1 MQYSPPVNNLAHPD
15 KLYLTAFS
23 LESITIYGSNIMKTI
38 RTLKIN
44 KAHGH
49 DDVSLR
55 MLNICDDAVAEPL
68 KIIFVNSVTQAVF
81 PSQWKK
87 H

>member
-1 MQYSPPVNNLAHPD
+1 
-15 KLYLTAFS
+15 
-23 LESITIYGSNIMKTI
+23 MKTI
-38 RTLKIN
+38 RTLKIH